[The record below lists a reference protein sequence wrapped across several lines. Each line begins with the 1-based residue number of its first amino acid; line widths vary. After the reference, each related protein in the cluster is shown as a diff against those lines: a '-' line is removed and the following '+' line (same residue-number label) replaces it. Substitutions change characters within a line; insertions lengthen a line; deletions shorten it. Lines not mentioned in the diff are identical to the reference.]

1 MTTEDAI
8 KQLYRSYQDA
18 VDILEGLA
26 QEYPQMVRVQTIGT
40 TWEEREIKLV
50 TLSLDL
56 NSADQKPA
64 LFYTG
69 TIHAREWIGVELA
82 LDFAKFVVANID
94 VDPALKVLFRAATV
108 YLVPCVNP
116 DGLEYSRNHFSFWR
130 KNRREN
136 VDGSYGVD
144 LNRNFPV
151 GFSKNNQ
158 PSSNIYCGPQPFS
171 EPETKALKEFVES
184 HPNISIALDYH
195 SQGNVFFPAHDFR
208 HEDTIDTT
216 DMNVLCANMAESIR
230 KVSNRE
236 YGIHQGK
243 PPAQLIS
250 GSGREYYYSRGILAT
265 VVEVGTRN
273 ISDYLEDMS
282 EHISENIPALLTALS
297 QVPIYAAGNP
307 LPRVGNL
314 LLESVSSS
322 AISFSWEYE
331 TEHNVYFEIY
341 RNTGP
346 KGPCD
351 RANRVGVTKICSF
364 TDSCLKSSTEH
375 YYYVRAVDKKTKL
388 PSAFAPLFRIK
399 TLLNADEFSRTYYPI
414 ASQTGYVAQKLVSN
428 KENFGQSSLF
438 VGVDEAK
445 GVSYALLNF
454 SLATIP
460 KNAIIKSA
468 RLSLYPIN
476 RVSTTIEK
484 YGEWNVALIDRE
496 GILNQDSF
504 AEVDQARVIR
514 YVGRPTTSDR
524 LTQGIWRNW
533 QFSQIECRD
542 LREQIQQGQVCLRVE
557 GPKELKAGRTRQMM
571 QWAIGYGNDGSGLNF
586 RPKLEIV
593 YTPEPVRVELYPK
606 KLFSLTKEQVIENE
620 VSCGYNA
627 DSKKVYS
634 VLVFDLSSL
643 PSYEYSVIVGAH
655 LVFSSTKVYFKDDMR
670 FHLEFLEETP
680 TEYGAI
686 HERIVVGHIG
696 YDVSSNLLQSDQ
708 AQEVFFDKYSLTE
721 VELCQ
726 KLKRDV
732 TLLLRPT
739 SPQRVIKDK
748 IVEWFPKD
756 SNLSPK
762 LVIEYLPKRRNP
774 VAQVSSPCS
783 SIENGK
789 IRLDWNNPDDPDFRG
804 VMVIKNSFRI
814 PLSPFDGV
822 KIYAGGDNY
831 TYDSFGALDVNKHFA
846 LFSYDDVPN
855 YSEPIIVKFKA

>member
-1 MTTEDAI
+1 
-8 KQLYRSYQDA
+8 
-18 VDILEGLA
+18 
-26 QEYPQMVRVQTIGT
+26 MVRVQSIGT

-56 NSADQKPA
+56 NTADQKPA

-82 LDFAKFVVANID
+82 LDFAKFVVENID
-94 VDPALKVLFRAATV
+94 VDPAMKALFREATV
-108 YLVPCVNP
+108 YMVPCVNP

-158 PSSNIYCGPQPFS
+158 PSSNTYCGSQPFS
-171 EPETKALKEFVES
+171 EPETRALKEFVES

-230 KVSNRE
+230 KASARE

-273 ISDYLEDMS
+273 ISDYQEDMS
-282 EHISENIPALLTALS
+282 EHICENIPALLTALS
-297 QVPIYAAGNP
+297 QVPIYAADNP
-307 LPRVGNL
+307 LPRAKNL
-314 LLESVSSS
+314 LQKSVTCSE
-322 AISFSWEYE
+322 ISFSWEYE
-331 TEHNVYFEIY
+331 TERNVFFEIY
-341 RNTGP
+341 RNTRP

-351 RANRVGVTKICSF
+351 RSNRVGVTKICSF
-364 TDSCLKSSTEH
+364 TDSCLQSSTVH
-375 YYYVRAVDKKTKL
+375 YYYVRAVDKETRL

-399 TLLNADEFSRTYYPI
+399 TLLNADEFSRSYYPI
-414 ASQTGYVAQKLVSN
+414 ASQTGYVSQNLASN
-428 KENFGQSSLF
+428 KENFGQRSLF
-438 VGVDEAK
+438 VGVDETK
-445 GVSYALLNF
+445 GISYALLNF

-460 KNAIIKSA
+460 KNAIIKST

-496 GILNQDSF
+496 TITNQDSF

-542 LREQIQQGQVCLRVE
+542 LQEQVQQGQVCFRVE
-557 GPKELKAGRTRQMM
+557 GPKELKAGRSRQMM
-571 QWAIGYGNDGSGLNF
+571 QWDIGYGSDGSGLNF

-593 YTPEPVRVELYPK
+593 YTQVPVRVELYPK
-606 KLFSLTKEQVIENE
+606 NIFSLSQEQVVENE
-620 VSCGYNA
+620 ASCGYNG

-634 VLVFDLSSL
+634 VLLFDLSSL
-643 PSYEYSVIVGAH
+643 PSYEYSVIVGAY
-655 LVFSSTKVYFKDDMR
+655 LVLYPTKVYFKDDMR

-680 TEYGAI
+680 HEYGAI

-696 YDVSSNLLQSDQ
+696 YDVSSNRLKSDH
-708 AQEVFFDKYSLTE
+708 AQEFYFDKYSLTE
-721 VELCQ
+721 VELRQ
-726 KLKRDV
+726 KLKRAV

-739 SPQRVIKDK
+739 SPERVIKDR
-748 IVEWFPKD
+748 IVEWAPKD

-762 LVIEYLPKRRNP
+762 LIIEYLPKRRNP
-774 VAQVSSPCS
+774 VAQVSNPRS

-789 IRLDWNNPDDPDFRG
+789 IRLDWNNPADPDFRG
-804 VMVIKNSFRI
+804 VMVIKNSFRK

-822 KIYAGGDNY
+822 KIYAGAHNY

-846 LFSYDDVPN
+846 LFTYDNAPN
-855 YSEPIIVKFKA
+855 YSEPIIVEYKA

>member
-1 MTTEDAI
+1 MG
-8 KQLYRSYQDA
+8 L
-18 VDILEGLA
+18 LEGLE

-40 TWEEREIKLV
+40 TWEEREIKLI

-56 NSADQKPA
+56 ATADQKPA

-69 TIHAREWIGVELA
+69 AIHSREWIGVELA
-82 LDFAKFVVANID
+82 LDFAKYVVENVG
-94 VDPALKVLFRAATV
+94 VDPAMTALFKEATV
-108 YLVPCVNP
+108 YMVPCVNP

-144 LNRNFPV
+144 LNRNFSV
-151 GFSKNNQ
+151 GFTKSKN
-158 PSSNIYCGPQPFS
+158 PSSNTYSGPHPFS
-171 EPETKALKEFVES
+171 EPETQAIKDFVES
-184 HPNISIALDYH
+184 HTNIAIALDYH

-243 PPAQLIS
+243 PPTRLIS
-250 GSGREYYYSRGILAT
+250 GGGREYFYSRGILT
-265 VVEVGTRN
+265 TLVEVGTRN
-273 ISDYLEDMS
+273 ISDYLDDMS
-282 EHISENIPALLTALS
+282 EHIRENVPALLTALS
-297 QVPIYAAGNP
+297 QVPIYAADNP

-314 LLESVSSS
+314 LLESVTSSE
-322 AISFSWEYE
+322 ISFSWEYE
-331 TEHNVYFEIY
+331 TERNVYFEIY
-341 RNTGP
+341 RNTRP

-364 TDSCLKSSTEH
+364 TDYCLQSSTEH
-375 YYYVRAVDKKTKL
+375 YYYVRAVDKETKL

-399 TLLNADEFSRTYYPI
+399 TLLNEDEFSRNYYPI
-414 ASQTGYVAQKLVSN
+414 ASQTGYVAEKLESN
-428 KENFGQSSLF
+428 KEHFGQSALF
-438 VGVDEAK
+438 VGVDETK

-460 KNAIIKSA
+460 ENAIIKSA

-476 RVSTTIEK
+476 RVSTTIES
-484 YGEWNVALIDRE
+484 YGEWNVALIDRDS
-496 GILNQDSF
+496 ITNQDSF
-504 AEVDQARVIR
+504 TEVDQARVIR

-542 LREQIQQGQVCLRVE
+542 LQEQIQQGQVCLRVE
-557 GPKELKAGRTRQMM
+557 GPKELKAGRARQMM
-571 QWAIGYGNDGSGLNF
+571 QWDIGYGSDGLGLNF

-593 YTPEPVRVELYPK
+593 YTLEPVRVELYPK
-606 KLFSLTKEQVIENE
+606 NIFSLTKGQVLENE
-620 VSCGYNA
+620 VACGYDG

-643 PSYEYSVIVGAH
+643 PSYEYSVIVGAY
-655 LVFSSTKVYFKDDMR
+655 LVLNSTKVYFKDNMR

-680 TEYGAI
+680 REYGGI

-696 YDVSSNLLQSDQ
+696 YDVSSNRLKSDQ
-708 AQEVFFDKYSLTE
+708 KKEFYFDKYSLLE
-721 VELCQ
+721 VELRQ
-726 KLKRDV
+726 KLKCDV

-739 SPQRVIKDK
+739 SPERVIKDK
-748 IVEWFPKD
+748 IVEWFSKD
-756 SNLSPK
+756 SNLSPR

-774 VAQVSSPCS
+774 VAPVSNVRS

-789 IRLDWNNPDDPDFRG
+789 IRLDWSNPDDPDFRG
-804 VMVIKNSFRI
+804 VMVIKNNFRK

-822 KIYAGGDNY
+822 KIYAGGHNY
-831 TYDSFGALDVNKHFA
+831 TYDSFGALDVDKHFA
-846 LFSYDDVPN
+846 LFTYDDVPN
-855 YSEPIIVKFKA
+855 YSEPIILGYNASSS